1 MQEIGVPEQIGVDV
15 QEPSSEGI
23 LARFLK
29 VDYLRDLIL
38 LAAWIA
44 IVIVFSVL
52 SPYFLTTRN
61 FMNIGLAITVYGIA
75 AIGATMVLISG
86 GIDLTV
92 GSVIGLASIAI
103 VAMLTVGMPLGVA
116 VLGALLVGALV
127 GLINGV
133 LIVQARI
140 NPLIATLGM
149 MSIIRGFAFVYS
161 GGVSHAIV
169 SEDFGFL
176 GRGRV
181 AGIPLPIL
189 VMLSLYV
196 VAWAIMKYT
205 DFGHY
210 VYSIGDNAL
219 SCRLAGVS
227 VKKWRYIVY
236 IVGAVTATL
245 AGLFLASMMQAA
257 LPQAGTGYELNVIA
271 AVILGGTSL
280 SGGVGNLLGT
290 LLGVV
295 IMGTLDNGFTLLNV
309 PAFYQLIAKGAVLI
323 LAVFIDQLRTGG
335 YE

>member
-1 MQEIGVPEQIGVDV
+1 MQEIGISEQIGVDAE
-15 QEPSSEGI
+15 EPSSEGT

-75 AIGATMVLISG
+75 AVGSTMVLISG

-103 VAMLTVGMPLGVA
+103 GAMLTVGMPLGPA

-169 SEDFGFL
+169 SESFGFL

-196 VAWAIMKYT
+196 VAWAIMK
-205 DFGHY
+205 
-210 VYSIGDNAL
+210 
-219 SCRLAGVS
+219 
-227 VKKWRYIVY
+227 
-236 IVGAVTATL
+236 
-245 AGLFLASMMQAA
+245 
-257 LPQAGTGYELNVIA
+257 
-271 AVILGGTSL
+271 
-280 SGGVGNLLGT
+280 
-290 LLGVV
+290 
-295 IMGTLDNGFTLLNV
+295 
-309 PAFYQLIAKGAVLI
+309 
-323 LAVFIDQLRTGG
+323 
-335 YE
+335 